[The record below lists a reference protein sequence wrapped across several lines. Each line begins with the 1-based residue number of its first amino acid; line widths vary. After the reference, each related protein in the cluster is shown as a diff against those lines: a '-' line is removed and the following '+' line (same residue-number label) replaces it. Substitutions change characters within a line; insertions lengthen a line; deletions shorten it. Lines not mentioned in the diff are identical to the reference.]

1 MRGVEGRASGF
12 VHRNRTRNTRV
23 YAFFGI
29 ARYGKKTDVRRSGAA
44 RTSRRPGRANRGDER
59 SVRFR
64 SCRRSRRSQHQGAH
78 RTGESLAEA
87 SCSSTRRSQQ
97 AHNAKSLFDSQGGSR
112 AACRCASDG
121 GGFSSF
127 LHVLKK
133 RYCVAHTLV
142 KKTRRTTKII
152 SADKPNPCRK
162 RKALRKLFDC
172 VCIIPI
178 GLYLKL

>member
-97 AHNAKSLFDSQGGSR
+97 AHNAKSLFDSHHDSQGGSR
-112 AACRCASDG
+112 AACRYASDG

-127 LHVLKK
+127 LNVSKK
-133 RYCVAHTLV
+133 RSCVAHPLV
-142 KKTRRTTKII
+142 QKTRERQKK
-152 SADKPNPCRK
+152 SRLDKHRLIEAS
-162 RKALRKLFDC
+162 RRSIYVSRVSL
-172 VCIIPI
+172 
-178 GLYLKL
+178 